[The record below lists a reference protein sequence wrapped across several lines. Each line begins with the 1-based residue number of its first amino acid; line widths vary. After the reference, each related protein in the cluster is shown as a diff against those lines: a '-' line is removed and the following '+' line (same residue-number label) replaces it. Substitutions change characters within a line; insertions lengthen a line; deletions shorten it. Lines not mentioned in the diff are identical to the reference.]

1 MTLEQPVFLNQDN
14 SLTGNRVILAHRL
27 EEAIHYIDNEG
38 NENSLS
44 FSPLRTAQLREI
56 DCEGL
61 EVLISQLNSFCM
73 MIRSDQEIL
82 NINEEGNLDI
92 QLWHMSSN
100 QAKDALD
107 FIQACVQTV
116 MYIRNSK
123 NI

>member
-1 MTLEQPVFLNQDN
+1 
-14 SLTGNRVILAHRL
+14 
-27 EEAIHYIDNEG
+27 
-38 NENSLS
+38 
-44 FSPLRTAQLREI
+44 
-56 DCEGL
+56 
-61 EVLISQLNSFCM
+61 M

-100 QAKDALD
+100 QAKDALN

-123 NI
+123 KI